1 MPLPQPVSPRITR
14 RRMLGL
20 SAGALAALAVG
31 CASSLPIAE
40 VRRILST
47 LFTRQGDDWRSDVDP
62 GQTADRL
69 EARVSPRDRLSEGGN
84 VFLRGGD
91 WAIAITP
98 SETGSRIELDAYQR
112 IRNRYV
118 GFIGGFWGV
127 RPGSYGPRGDGGG
140 FRGGG
145 FGSGK

>member
-1 MPLPQPVSPRITR
+1 MPLPEPLTPRMTR
-14 RRMLGL
+14 RGLLGL
-20 SAGALAALAVG
+20 SAAALAALAAG
-31 CASSLPIAE
+31 CASALPIAE
-40 VRRILST
+40 VRQILTT
-47 LFTRQGDDWRSDVDP
+47 LFTREGDDWTSPVDP

-69 EARVSPRDRLSEGGN
+69 EARISPRDRLTEGGN
-84 VFLRGGD
+84 VFMRGGD

-98 SETGSRIELDAYQR
+98 AGTGSRIELDAYQR

-118 GFIGGFWGV
+118 GFIGGFWGT